1 MKKALIAIAVV
12 GAAAAIAYSIP
23 PVRRQIH
30 SAKDRF
36 QQAYRQRES
45 DLRAALLAD
54 EERQSKARHR
64 MEEMKIRQGDDLDEM
79 F

>member
-12 GAAAAIAYSIP
+12 GTVAAIAYSVP
-23 PVRRQIH
+23 QVRKRIH
-30 SAKDRF
+30 AAKDRF
-36 QQAYRQRES
+36 QQAYRERES
-45 DLRAALLAD
+45 DLRAVLLAD

-64 MEEMKIRQGDDLDEM
+64 MEAKRAAVEDDFDEM